1 MIQIEQ
7 HEGSPRNR
15 IVTLISKP
23 YLTKGKRGK
32 TDVIKIRDKE
42 GHSIANTSENK
53 RTF

>member
-1 MIQIEQ
+1 MILIEQ

-15 IVTLISKP
+15 IATLISKP

-32 TDVIKIRDKE
+32 REVIKIRDKG
-42 GHSIANTSENK
+42 GHGIANTSEVK